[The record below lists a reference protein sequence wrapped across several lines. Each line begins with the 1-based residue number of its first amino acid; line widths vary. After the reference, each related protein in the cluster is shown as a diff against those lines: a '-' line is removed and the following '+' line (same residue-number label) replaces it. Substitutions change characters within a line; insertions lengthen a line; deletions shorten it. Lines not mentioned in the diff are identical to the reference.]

1 MQTID
6 HFNLRS
12 FDLNLLIAFDAM
24 MEEMSVTRAARRLK
38 IQQPAMSHN
47 ISTLRTLF
55 QDELFIRV
63 GQEMKPT
70 ARALNLAGPVRQA
83 LRQAQAAVLT
93 ADVFDPATE
102 RRTFRLGMSSEVEL
116 LLLPDLTARLREI
129 APGIG
134 ILVRSGQE
142 QEITAML
149 DTGVIDIAVGCAYS
163 KEQRHHC
170 ESLYSSSVLC
180 CFNPAL
186 LDLPNP
192 VGLDAYM
199 AAKHAVIS
207 QTDSLHGCIKDALE
221 LTGVEIDVVA
231 AAPDFLSVLATAR
244 SSAVLATVSSRIAL
258 RYAPM
263 LGLEISPVPVT
274 LKFPPVAMVW
284 TLQTDADAGAVWL
297 RQQIRDAMGRTVDCG
312 LSGIA
317 A

>member
-24 MEEMSVTRAARRLK
+24 MEEMNVTRAARRLK

-47 ISTLRTLF
+47 LSTLRTLF

-83 LRQAQAAVLT
+83 LRQAQAA
-93 ADVFDPATE
+93 DVFDPATE

-129 APGIG
+129 APGIR
-134 ILVRSGQE
+134 ILARNGQE

-149 DTGVIDIAVGCAYS
+149 DTGVIDMAVGCTYS

-170 ESLYSSSVLC
+170 EPLYSSSVFC

-192 VGLDAYM
+192 VGLDAYV

-221 LTGVEIDVVA
+221 LSGLEIDVVA

-258 RYAPM
+258 RYAPL
-263 LGLEISPVPVT
+263 LGLEISPVPVA
-274 LKFPPVAMVW
+274 LNFPPVAMVW
-284 TLQTDADAGAVWL
+284 ALQTDADAGAVWL
-297 RQQIRDAMGRTVDCG
+297 RQQIREAMGRTVDG
-312 LSGIA
+312 EVSGIA

>member
-83 LRQAQAAVLT
+83 LRQAQAAVMT

-134 ILVRSGQE
+134 ILVRNGQE
-142 QEITAML
+142 QEITGML
-149 DTGVIDIAVGCAYS
+149 DTGVIDMAVGCAYS

-170 ESLYSSSVLC
+170 EPLYSSSVLC

-192 VGLDAYM
+192 VGLDVYM
-199 AAKHAVIS
+199 QAKHAVIS

-297 RQQIRDAMGRTVDCG
+297 RQQIREAMGRTVDCG

>member
-24 MEEMSVTRAARRLK
+24 MEEMNVTRAARRLK

-47 ISTLRTLF
+47 LSTLRTLF

-129 APGIG
+129 APGIR
-134 ILVRSGQE
+134 ILARNGQE

-149 DTGVIDIAVGCAYS
+149 DTGVIDMAVGCTYS

-170 ESLYSSSVLC
+170 EPLYSSSVFC

-192 VGLDAYM
+192 VGLDAYV

-221 LTGVEIDVVA
+221 LSGLEIDVVA

-258 RYAPM
+258 RYAPL
-263 LGLEISPVPVT
+263 LGLEISPVPVA
-274 LKFPPVAMVW
+274 LNFPPVAMVW
-284 TLQTDADAGAVWL
+284 ALQTDADAGAVWL
-297 RQQIRDAMGRTVDCG
+297 RQQIREAMGRTVDG
-312 LSGIA
+312 EVSGIA